1 MYFVLE
7 NTFLLI
13 ASLHSPGYC
22 VDMEGDIDV
31 EKATLLNKEASTVPK
46 RGSICKECGIKRPLR
61 SCHCAEYKILH
72 LLHSCRCDRCIVR
85 FDHHDVIINNCV
97 GYANQQYFFF
107 FLLSGFILPLYFFYT
122 SLTSSSSSH
131 FFTSIFHFFIW
142 IIAVLFFS
150 FEIINRLSSFYII
163 LLNFVVSY
171 QI

>member
-46 RGSICKECGIKRPLR
+46 RGNICKECGIKRPLR
-61 SCHCAEYKILH
+61 SCHCAEYRILH
-72 LLHSCRCDRCIVR
+72 LLHFCRCDRCIVR

-97 GYANQQYFFF
+97 Q
-107 FLLSGFILPLYFFYT
+107 LHIL
-122 SLTSSSSSH
+122 
-131 FFTSIFHFFIW
+131 I
-142 IIAVLFFS
+142 
-150 FEIINRLSSFYII
+150 
-163 LLNFVVSY
+163 
-171 QI
+171 